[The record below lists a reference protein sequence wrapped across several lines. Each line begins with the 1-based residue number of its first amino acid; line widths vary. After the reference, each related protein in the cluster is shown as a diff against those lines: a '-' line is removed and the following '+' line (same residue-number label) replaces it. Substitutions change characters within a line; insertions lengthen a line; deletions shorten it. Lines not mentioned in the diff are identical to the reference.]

1 MSSSVE
7 KIKERL
13 GIVEVLSTYL
23 KLEKAGASFKAK
35 CPFHNEKTASF
46 FISPDRGT
54 YYCFGCGVK
63 GDIFTFVQEF
73 EGVEFMQALQILALK
88 AGVEIVPEKRGER
101 NEKEKLFNLLE
112 DATSF
117 FQENLKKNKEVIA
130 YLEKRG
136 LKSGTIHGWQIGYAE
151 NEWRLLYNH
160 LTKKGKGAESSGDV
174 KSILGVG
181 LIKKNDK
188 PTGEPFYDTFRGRIM
203 FPLSDQ
209 SGKVVG
215 FSGRIFGKADDGK
228 SPKYLNSP
236 ETPLFIKS
244 DFLYGLNKA
253 KMAIRKQDYAIVVE
267 GQFDL
272 IMSHQAG
279 FANTVA
285 SSGTAL
291 TERHIRK
298 IQNLSNR
305 IMFAFDGDS
314 AGFAAT
320 ERSAHLALSLG
331 MEVKVAGLPTGDDP
345 ASLIQKDPKA
355 WSHII
360 SKSKHIIDFYTDSLV
375 ASGIDSRT
383 IGKRVKEKVLPFVL
397 LVTSAIERSHF
408 IKNISE
414 KTGIKEQAILDD
426 LKSVSKPA
434 NLQSSSAGYA
444 APPGSSAS
452 SPPGSPVGK
461 YSVPRSILGII
472 FWQEQVK
479 EPQVKV
485 SELSKRLEEH
495 LGKEA
500 VAALKIELEPDKE
513 KLIFEAEQYYD
524 DSAKLDRHI
533 EELFWRLEEG
543 KLKEELD
550 KTHISL
556 KKAEQMKDSSTTK
569 ALSEH
574 FNQVSAKLEE
584 LKAKIRK

>member
-23 KLEKAGASFKAK
+23 KLEKAGGSYKAK

-112 DATSF
+112 DATNF
-117 FQENLKKNKEVIA
+117 FEAGLAKNKEVIA

-136 LKSGTIHGWQIGYAE
+136 LTSGTIHDWQIGYAE

-160 LTKKGKGAESSGDV
+160 LTKKGSDA

-181 LIKKNDK
+181 LVKKNDK
-188 PTGEPFYDTFRGRIM
+188 ASGEPFYDTFRGRIM

-209 SGKVVG
+209 AGKVVG
-215 FSGRIFGKADDGK
+215 FSGRIFGAADDGK

-236 ETPLFIKS
+236 ETPLFVKS

-272 IMSHQAG
+272 ILSHQAG
-279 FANTVA
+279 FINTVA

-331 MEVKVAGLPTGDDP
+331 MEVKVAGLPAGDDP

-375 ASGIDSRT
+375 SSGIDSRT
-383 IGKRVKEKVLPFVL
+383 IGKKVKEKVLPFVL

-414 KTGIKEQAILDD
+414 KTGIKEEAIWDD
-426 LKSVSKPA
+426 LKNVSKPA
-434 NLQSSSAGYA
+434 SLQTSQQQNA
-444 APPGSSAS
+444 A
-452 SPPGSPVGK
+452 SPPSR

-479 EPQVKV
+479 EAHTKV

-500 VAALKIELEPDKE
+500 VVALKVELEPDKE

-524 DSAKLDRHI
+524 DSAKLDKHI

-556 KKAEQMKDSSTTK
+556 KKAEQMKDSALTK

-574 FNQVSAKLEE
+574 FNQISAKLEE
-584 LKAKIRK
+584 LKTKIRK